1 MSKTIQNLINKFGAE
16 KLHQMI
22 DNQVAEDLDR
32 KKLAAILE
40 TREGAKQW
48 FEQFAKDRGMT
59 AVEKYNQQEERAD
72 PEYNKYGKSCL
83 ALNGWNSRGPYVYLW
98 LNRDDAPHF
107 EIGNNII
114 DMFYTPRKYSAIIN
128 DIEKVINARSNETI

>member
-83 ALNGWNSRGPYVYLW
+83 ALNG
-98 LNRDDAPHF
+98 
-107 EIGNNII
+107 
-114 DMFYTPRKYSAIIN
+114 
-128 DIEKVINARSNETI
+128 